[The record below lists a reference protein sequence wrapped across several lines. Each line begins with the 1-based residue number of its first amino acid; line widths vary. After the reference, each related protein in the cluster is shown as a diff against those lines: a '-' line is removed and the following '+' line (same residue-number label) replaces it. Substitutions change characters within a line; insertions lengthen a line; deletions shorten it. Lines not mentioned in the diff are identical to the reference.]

1 MEKQEIVEKL
11 KKFFVE
17 ELEFDEEKMKPE
29 SLLKE
34 DIGIDSLD
42 FVDIVVVVEDI
53 FGFKLQAEELLNI
66 QTFSEFCNY
75 IHSKNYEELA

>member
-42 FVDIVVVVEDI
+42 FVDIAVFVEEEMGFRIKAEDKRNMKT
-53 FGFKLQAEELLNI
+53 FGDFCDYLAENI
-66 QTFSEFCNY
+66 
-75 IHSKNYEELA
+75 K